1 MALPV
6 MDERH
11 QELKRMVQLVSV
23 ICFSEEFLMLSKEL
37 ESLYLKAGNEKAL
50 MLAFQDALYSL
61 LSQEEVDFRLAR
73 GY

>member
-23 ICFSEEFLMLSKEL
+23 ICFSEEFSTLRKEL
-37 ESLYLKAGNEKAL
+37 ESLYLRAGNEKAL

-61 LSQEEVDFRLAR
+61 LAQEEADFRLAR

>member
-23 ICFSEEFLMLSKEL
+23 ICFSEEFLTLRKEL
-37 ESLYLKAGNEKAL
+37 ESLYLKAGNDKAL